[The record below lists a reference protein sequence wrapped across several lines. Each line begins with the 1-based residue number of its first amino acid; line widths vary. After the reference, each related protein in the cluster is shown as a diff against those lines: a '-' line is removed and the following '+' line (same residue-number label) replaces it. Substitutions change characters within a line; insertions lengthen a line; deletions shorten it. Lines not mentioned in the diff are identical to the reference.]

1 MYPLVACGQVAL
13 QSGCSF
19 TKFHL
24 QLVIILASL
33 AAYLTFWHKAEQVYK
48 LNNWC
53 QKSSSWYSMANLFT
67 HFLYHFQTRK
77 RRISC
82 PWPLVPLLLISLRQ
96 QATLPL
102 ILLCWCLSQGKRQ
115 SCHCQWVVQVWSAL
129 NKRSIR
135 KKAPFTIHFLF
146 AWKKQ
151 SQILDTSKDIG
162 HIVLVP
168 SPHKLHYTALLTLY
182 IVSVCGHPCGIIGAH
197 AQSHI
202 PSGHWQCLHVW
213 CPMSHAMASLVSC
226 LQLAIYT
233 LHQTQLHQ
241 KTIFQ
246 EKKISLSFLSF
257 SFCL

>member
-1 MYPLVACGQVAL
+1 MPKIIRLIFNGKL
-13 QSGCSF
+13 FPIFSLSF
-19 TKFHL
+19 TDKEKEEFL
-24 QLVIILASL
+24 SMTFSSININIIQATGDLASNTPVL
-33 AAYLTFWHKAEQVYK
+33 MSVPREKTVLS
-48 LNNWC
+48 LSM
-53 QKSSSWYSMANLFT
+53 SST
-67 HFLYHFQTRK
+67 
-77 RRISC
+77 
-82 PWPLVPLLLISLRQ
+82 VLIS
-96 QATLPL
+96 T
-102 ILLCWCLSQGKRQ
+102 
-115 SCHCQWVVQVWSAL
+115 
-129 NKRSIR
+129 NKRSIG

-146 AWKKQ
+146 AWKKL

-213 CPMSHAMASLVSC
+213 CPMSHAMPSLVSC

-233 LHQTQLHQ
+233 LHQTQLHK

-246 EKKISLSFLSF
+246 EKKDIPFFSLTL
-257 SFCL
+257 CL

>member
-1 MYPLVACGQVAL
+1 MPKIIQLIFNGKL
-13 QSGCSF
+13 IHTFSLSF
-19 TKFHL
+19 PDKEKEEFLSLTFSSITIN
-24 QLVIILASL
+24 IIEATGDLASDTPVL
-33 AAYLTFWHKAEQVYK
+33 MSVPREKTVLS
-48 LNNWC
+48 LSM
-53 QKSSSWYSMANLFT
+53 SST
-67 HFLYHFQTRK
+67 G
-77 RRISC
+77 
-82 PWPLVPLLLISLRQ
+82 LIS
-96 QATLPL
+96 T
-102 ILLCWCLSQGKRQ
+102 
-115 SCHCQWVVQVWSAL
+115 
-129 NKRSIR
+129 NKRSIS
-135 KKAPFTIHFLF
+135 KKAAITIHFHF
-146 AWKKQ
+146 SWKKQ

-246 EKKISLSFLSF
+246 EKNRHLFLLSLSF
-257 SFCL
+257 CL